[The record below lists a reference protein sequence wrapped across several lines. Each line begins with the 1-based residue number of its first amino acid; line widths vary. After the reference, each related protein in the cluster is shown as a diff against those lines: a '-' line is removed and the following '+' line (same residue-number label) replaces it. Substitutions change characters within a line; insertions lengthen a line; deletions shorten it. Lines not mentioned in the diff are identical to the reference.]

1 MDPASRLNWGWKTRR
16 QTASWLRMMLS
27 KALSPTIT
35 ASSPC
40 GSPAVNG
47 GWSSVNEEGK
57 CGYPAD
63 FCDSRRRRQQDDESG
78 GFHSLEFYPV
88 VRDAVVRQA
97 SHHGS
102 WQGRSCQAALCGCG
116 PLGQAEPVS

>member
-1 MDPASRLNWGWKTRR
+1 MRRAAGEYGGRLEHLSRCQMDPASRLNWGWKTRR

-63 FCDSRRRRQQDDESG
+63 FCDSRRRRQQDDEIG
-78 GFHSLEFYPV
+78 GFHSLKFYPV
-88 VRDAVVRQA
+88 GRDAVV
-97 SHHGS
+97 
-102 WQGRSCQAALCGCG
+102 
-116 PLGQAEPVS
+116 